1 MYDQVEASRVLLF
14 MFAVLVFVICLE
26 FFLHF
31 LEHAT
36 KRKPK
41 YADML
46 HKTTQELMIV
56 GLIYLLVK
64 FCVSTG
70 LAKANGLVYQ
80 ALDFAD
86 LLILFTVLA
95 MVLQATVILFRLRK
109 ANRELGKISVLRTEN
124 VLANALTELN
134 ATKQKSWVHRYI
146 AWSKLEYQLQ
156 VKLLRCLF
164 LRSYDLPQLFP
175 FDKYVEDVQDS
186 QVAHLVEIDI
196 SMWIV
201 LMATYALFFIFSG
214 ELLSNGEFKAITP
227 VRWWVFIGF
236 AVSLWT
242 LMILLLVYL
251 RKLVQLL
258 LQHAAKKVN
267 IVQDGSTSWI
277 REHRNMATPEAMAE
291 ALSHV
296 VQYEASLPPMPPQE
310 AIDNMRRIADELSDD
325 SHDAHFLAH
334 LFAHDLL
341 CGLLGT
347 LGRRMKRRRSP
358 SPTTPKGKLHGV
370 GSLHLPYFSRK
381 LVHVLIQLLF
391 VMNGFYYALFIN
403 CVLYL
408 DGFNGMAVIKAAL
421 VVIPLLLNTF
431 VVAPKIT
438 REFSIIN
445 SLFRVDAHKLSA
457 IVEHFA
463 EVEAMKDDMA
473 RQV

>member
-1 MYDQVEASRVLLF
+1 
-14 MFAVLVFVICLE
+14 
-26 FFLHF
+26 
-31 LEHAT
+31 
-36 KRKPK
+36 
-41 YADML
+41 
-46 HKTTQELMIV
+46 
-56 GLIYLLVK
+56 
-64 FCVSTG
+64 
-70 LAKANGLVYQ
+70 
-80 ALDFAD
+80 
-86 LLILFTVLA
+86 
-95 MVLQATVILFRLRK
+95 
-109 ANRELGKISVLRTEN
+109 
-124 VLANALTELN
+124 
-134 ATKQKSWVHRYI
+134 
-146 AWSKLEYQLQ
+146 YQLQ

-347 LGRRMKRRRSP
+347 VGRRMKRRRSP

-473 RQV
+473 RQVLDHLHHTHQTLADLAAALANADATDDDAGDGYIEMEVLRGILKQFGFRFQRQKFTTLVRLEFASKGTTIRYQDLLTLLGDTEVSMRQQSRQVPTLMSFQSFQLPSQPAPEQGQPGHPVPPTTVREAAFFV